1 MKARSFM
8 AQQGK
13 NKRRQLIAN
22 DTIHNVVLSVDSQEE
37 IDTLSWLTEC
47 KQLGIINDFSYQPD
61 AFTLSDPVKYQ
72 DVNNKSR
79 TLFQEHKYTA
89 DWVLEFT
96 PGKFKDLAKEFKVPF
111 DQLSCQNYKVYLDS
125 KGTFNR
131 TERSFGYNQKWLY
144 QRFKVYVYKLVPKK
158 FFAKFGCPIA
168 CQLTQ
173 KTKKPRTMFKGFLS
187 IKEIFKTLLK

>member
-1 MKARSFM
+1 MKQNEGKIIYGIARKK
-8 AQQGK
+8 QK
-13 NKRRQLIAN
+13 K
-22 DTIHNVVLSVDSQEE
+22 TIHNVVLSVDSQEE
-37 IDTLSWLTEC
+37 IDTLSCLTEC

-144 QRFKVYVYKLVPKK
+144 QRFKVYVYKLVPKR
-158 FFAKFGCPIA
+158 FFAKFGLPDA

>member
-1 MKARSFM
+1 M

-22 DTIHNVVLSVDSQEE
+22 DTIHNVILSVDSQEE

-144 QRFKVYVYKLVPKK
+144 QRFKVYVYKLVPKR
-158 FFAKFGCPIA
+158 FFAKFGLPDA

>member
-1 MKARSFM
+1 MKAKLSM

-22 DTIHNVVLSVDSQEE
+22 DTIHNVILSVDSQEE

-144 QRFKVYVYKLVPKK
+144 QRFKVYVYKLVPKR
-158 FFAKFGCPIA
+158 FFAKFGLPDA

>member
-1 MKARSFM
+1 M

-13 NKRRQLIAN
+13 NKRRQLITN

-125 KGTFNR
+125 KGTFNK

-158 FFAKFGCPIA
+158 FFAKFGLPVA

>member
-1 MKARSFM
+1 M

-22 DTIHNVVLSVDSQEE
+22 DTIHNIVLSVDSQEE

-96 PGKFKDLAKEFKVPF
+96 PEKFKDLAKEFKVPF

-144 QRFKVYVYKLVPKK
+144 QRFKVYVYKLIPSK
-158 FFAKFGCPIA
+158 FFKFFGTPKEA
-168 CQLTQ
+168 LY
-173 KTKKPRTMFKGFLS
+173 TKKTHKLRKCFENFPSIPNVFKNFLS
-187 IKEIFKTLLK
+187 K